1 VAFDLIDDERDP
13 RARRPEPDGR
23 AVGQV
28 LAEELVAAR
37 SRSDGRLAPEREIA
51 ARFGLTRA
59 SVRRWLDDLERTGQ
73 VTRHVGRGTFL
84 APEAA
89 PDPVMTSPAEI
100 MAVRLL
106 LEPQLLGLAVANATS
121 ADIEDMRRC
130 LKEGEAAP
138 GFEEFEA
145 WDSRLHEAFA
155 AATHNRL
162 LVQLFTTMN
171 EARDHPLWGKAKRRS
186 FTAER
191 RAEYQLDH
199 AELVAAIDDRD
210 AEAAAAVMRRHL
222 LRIRGA
228 LLGADG

>member
-1 VAFDLIDDERDP
+1 VFGALADVALDLLHEGVRVGPVP
-13 RARRPEPDGR
+13 RRQEHRHAE
-23 AVGQV
+23 VV
-28 LAEELVAAR
+28 L
-37 SRSDGRLAPEREIA
+37 
-51 ARFGLTRA
+51 
-59 SVRRWLDDLERTGQ
+59 
-73 VTRHVGRGTFL
+73 
-84 APEAA
+84 
-89 PDPVMTSPAEI
+89 PV
-100 MAVRLL
+100 
-106 LEPQLLGLAVANATS
+106 
-121 ADIEDMRRC
+121 
-130 LKEGEAAP
+130 EAAP

>member
-1 VAFDLIDDERDP
+1 MAFDLIDDERGVS
-13 RARRPEPDGR
+13 ARQPEPDSR
-23 AVGQV
+23 AVTQV
-28 LAEELVAAR
+28 LSQELAAAR
-37 SRSDGRLAPEREIA
+37 ARSDLRLAPERELA

-84 APEAA
+84 VPDASSDAA
-89 PDPVMTSPAEI
+89 LTSPAEI

-106 LEPQLLGLAVANATS
+106 LEPQMLGLAVANATA
-121 ADIEDMRRC
+121 ADIDEMRHC
-130 LKEGEAAP
+130 LQEGEAAP
-138 GFEEFEA
+138 GFEEFEL
-145 WDSRLHEAFA
+145 WDSRLHGAFA

-162 LVQLFTTMN
+162 LVRLFTTMN
-171 EARDHPLWGKAKRRS
+171 EARDHPLWGSAKRRS

-191 RAEYQLDH
+191 RAEYQQDH
-199 AELVAAIDDRD
+199 ADLVAAIDDRD
-210 AEAAAAVMRRHL
+210 AEAAATVMRRHL